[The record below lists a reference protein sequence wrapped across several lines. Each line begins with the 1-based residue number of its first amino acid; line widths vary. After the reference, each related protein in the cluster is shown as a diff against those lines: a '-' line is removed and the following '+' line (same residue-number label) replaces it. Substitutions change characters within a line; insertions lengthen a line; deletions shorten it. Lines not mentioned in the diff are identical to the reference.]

1 MSASV
6 ALYLMVIFFMLGL
19 ALGEL
24 SDIRKALQKIA
35 ERGETDGD
43 KQSEA

>member
-1 MSASV
+1 MSLSV
-6 ALYLMVIFFMLGL
+6 SLYLMILFFMLGL

-35 ERGETDGD
+35 ERKE
-43 KQSEA
+43 K